1 MRREEGGDGIELG
14 LHRRGAGA
22 AGGNAAGDAGL
33 ERDLGVKIVFEDV
46 GIGLIGLERQLL
58 KDGVVRDAVR
68 HQLAGN
74 FVRAAEGDALFR
86 QIIGQ
91 IRGVDEALLGG
102 QQHVFGFSL
111 HGREH
116 RGHDLQAELR
126 RVDAVEHGLLILL
139 HVLVV
144 GEGQALE
151 RGEQG
156 DEIAMTTTLLD
167 ALGCSYD
174 VGQTVTLKVA
184 ANDYDPL
191 AGSGAVME
199 KAYTLCGVLPAYD
212 VYWNLN
218 GNLTVSGIVT
228 EPLALDGQKFQT
240 FYYLNAAAPVT
251 ASTDP
256 ALVANEYAYPQEDTV
271 SFSLRFLLVA
281 AILVSFFAVA
291 QYFLIVLHKRV
302 HTINTFL
309 TLGAKNRDLR
319 LMCLWEALFAGI
331 AAVAA
336 GFALGCG
343 AAAIGLGL
351 QKHLSFLVIPAASLA
366 PLAVLFLLSVLLGA
380 LLPAVLVRP
389 QTTKPKE
396 KPAKKFRLAQLPL
409 APQIGVGCAVLL
421 IAVSCLYVGWR
432 VMLPYDLDAP
442 YACMSIKMNGTSG
455 MPFSLKD
462 DLAALPG
469 VEEVSAAI
477 DLTDIYTVTSDKIQS
492 SQMLADI
499 WVKDNGDIP
508 SLIMQNA
515 SKGTLNTTVCALPD
529 DELRRIAADAGVSDE
544 EIETL
549 LAGDSVLTLWRD
561 CYYAPAADEYY
572 QGFQPD
578 GSTLVE
584 PVFAAGDKLSIQY
597 RRYTGQDEAGN
608 EVYRTYT
615 AQLPIA
621 GVVKSASNY
630 TLLTTDRLLFSGTIF
645 VSTALYH
652 KMFESAGSFFME
664 KEGYSSLNVK
674 LSADSNF
681 SLRRSISS
689 VATRRNGILRADNY
703 DLISQSYTE
712 GTQSAFLVG
721 ILAVFGVLLGC
732 ALLVVLNLSA
742 YEIQQQRLSLLL
754 TLGVSPKKLVL
765 SYAKLLLPVIVG
777 TTLLVNIVVYAAV
790 SRIVPIQSILDLIR
804 IHTSGRVFEFH
815 KPVGSQIMVSILLMV
830 FWLSAALLP
839 IFSFI
844 RKKASKGDIL

>member
-1 MRREEGGDGIELG
+1 MKIKESPSIILAFHGMLGRKKQTGLLLLLLTLVFSFLTAAVIYSVSSAQVLQDTRCELYGEWQYLRLSDTAADAAQAQNTLPASAQVSTVIQNGIVLGADDGV
-14 LHRRGAGA
+14 
-22 AGGNAAGDAGL
+22 AGGIGTADDTFAQLGRIVPISGD
-33 ERDLGVKIVFEDV
+33 FPT
-46 GIGLIGLERQLL
+46 Q
-58 KDGVVRDAVR
+58 
-68 HQLAGN
+68 
-74 FVRAAEGDALFR
+74 
-86 QIIGQ
+86 
-91 IRGVDEALLGG
+91 
-102 QQHVFGFSL
+102 S
-111 HGREH
+111 
-116 RGHDLQAELR
+116 
-126 RVDAVEHGLLILL
+126 
-139 HVLVV
+139 
-144 GEGQALE
+144 
-151 RGEQG
+151 

-218 GNLTVSGIVT
+218 GNLTVSSIVT

-271 SFSLRFLLVA
+271 SSSLRFLLVA

-319 LMCLWEALFAGI
+319 LMCLWEALFAGL

-343 AAAIGLGL
+343 AAAVGLGL
-351 QKHLSFLVIPAASLA
+351 QKHLSFLVVPAASLV

-389 QTTKPKE
+389 QITKPKE

-442 YACMSIKMNGTSG
+442 YACLSIKMNGTAG
-455 MPFSLKD
+455 MPFSLKE

-477 DLTDIYTVTSDKIQS
+477 DLTDTYTITSDRIQN

-499 WVKDNGDIP
+499 WVKDNGEIP
-508 SLIMQNA
+508 SYLMYNA

-561 CYYAPAADEYY
+561 CYYDPAADEYY

-597 RRYTGQDEAGN
+597 QRYTGQDEAGN
-608 EVYRTYT
+608 DVYRTYT

-621 GVVKSASNY
+621 GVVKSANNY
-630 TLLTTDRLLFSGTIF
+630 TLLTTDRLISSGTIF

-652 KMFESAGSFFME
+652 KMFESAGSYFME

-674 LSADSNF
+674 LSAGSNF

-689 VATRRNGILRADNY
+689 IATRRNGILRADNY

-742 YEIQQQRLSLLL
+742 YEVQQQRLSLLL

-790 SRIVPIQSILDLIR
+790 SCIVPIQSILDLIR
-804 IHTSGRVFEFH
+804 IHTNGRVYAFH

>member
-1 MRREEGGDGIELG
+1 MKIKESPSITLAFHGMLGRKKQTSLLLLLLTLVFSFLTAAVIYSVSSAQVLQDTRCELYGEWQYLRLSDTAADAAQVQGALPASAQVSTVIQNGIVLGADDGV
-14 LHRRGAGA
+14 
-22 AGGNAAGDAGL
+22 AGGIGTADDTFAQLGRIVPISGD
-33 ERDLGVKIVFEDV
+33 FPT
-46 GIGLIGLERQLL
+46 Q
-58 KDGVVRDAVR
+58 
-68 HQLAGN
+68 
-74 FVRAAEGDALFR
+74 
-86 QIIGQ
+86 
-91 IRGVDEALLGG
+91 
-102 QQHVFGFSL
+102 S
-111 HGREH
+111 
-116 RGHDLQAELR
+116 
-126 RVDAVEHGLLILL
+126 
-139 HVLVV
+139 
-144 GEGQALE
+144 
-151 RGEQG
+151 

-191 AGSGAVME
+191 AGSGAVIE

-271 SFSLRFLLVA
+271 SSSLRFLLVA
-281 AILVSFFAVA
+281 AIMVSFFAVA

-319 LMCLWEALFAGI
+319 LMCLWEALFAGL

-351 QKHLSFLVIPAASLA
+351 QKHLSFLVIPAASLV

-389 QTTKPKE
+389 HTAKPKE

-432 VMLPYDLDAP
+432 VMLPYNLDAP
-442 YACMSIKMNGTSG
+442 YACLSIKMNGTSG
-455 MPFSLKD
+455 MPFSLKE

-477 DLTDIYTVTSDKIQS
+477 DLTDTYTVTSDKIQS

-499 WVKDNGDIP
+499 WVKDNGKIP
-508 SLIMQNA
+508 GVLMHNA

-561 CYYAPAADEYY
+561 CYYDPAADEYY
-572 QGFQPD
+572 QGVQPD

-584 PVFAAGDKLSIQY
+584 PIFAAGDKLSIQHQ
-597 RRYTGQDEAGN
+597 RYTGQDEAGN
-608 EVYRTYT
+608 DVYRTYT

-621 GVVKSASNY
+621 GVVKSANNY
-630 TLLTTDRLLFSGTIF
+630 TLLTTDRLIFSGTIF

-652 KMFESAGSFFME
+652 KMFESAGSYHME

-674 LSADSNF
+674 LAADSNF

-689 VATRRNGILRADNY
+689 IATRRNGILSADNY

-754 TLGVSPKKLVL
+754 TMGVSPKKLVL
-765 SYAKLLLPVIVG
+765 SYAKLLLPVIFG

-790 SRIVPIQSILDLIR
+790 SCIVPIQSILDLIR
-804 IHTSGRVFEFH
+804 IHTNGRVYAFH

-844 RKKASKGDIL
+844 RKKASKGDIV

>member
-1 MRREEGGDGIELG
+1 MKIKESPSIILAFHGMLGRKKQTSLLLLLLTLVFSFLTAAVIYSVSSAQVLQDTRCELYGKWQYLRLSDTTADAAQAQNTLPASAQVSTVIQNGIVLGADDGV
-14 LHRRGAGA
+14 
-22 AGGNAAGDAGL
+22 AGGIGTVDDTFAQLGRIVPISGD
-33 ERDLGVKIVFEDV
+33 FPT
-46 GIGLIGLERQLL
+46 QP
-58 KDGVVRDAVR
+58 
-68 HQLAGN
+68 
-74 FVRAAEGDALFR
+74 
-86 QIIGQ
+86 
-91 IRGVDEALLGG
+91 
-102 QQHVFGFSL
+102 
-111 HGREH
+111 
-116 RGHDLQAELR
+116 
-126 RVDAVEHGLLILL
+126 
-139 HVLVV
+139 
-144 GEGQALE
+144 
-151 RGEQG
+151 

-218 GNLTVSGIVT
+218 GSLTVSGIVA
-228 EPLALDGQKFQT
+228 EPLAIDGQKFQT

-256 ALVANEYAYPQEDTV
+256 ALVANEYAYPQEDAV
-271 SFSLRFLLVA
+271 SSSLRFLLVA
-281 AILVSFFAVA
+281 AIMVSFFAVA

-319 LMCLWEALFAGI
+319 LMCLWEALFAGL

-389 QTTKPKE
+389 QTAKPKE

-442 YACMSIKMNGTSG
+442 YACLSIKMNGTSG
-455 MPFSLKD
+455 MPFSLKE

-477 DLTDIYTVTSDKIQS
+477 DLTDTYTVTSDKIRS

-515 SKGTLNTTVCALPD
+515 SKGTLNTTVCALPE
-529 DELRRIAADAGVSDE
+529 DELRRIAVDAGVSDE

-549 LAGDSVLTLWRD
+549 LAGDSVLTLWGD
-561 CYYAPAADEYY
+561 CYYDPAADEYY

-584 PVFAAGDKLSIQY
+584 PVFAAGDKLSIQHQ
-597 RRYTGQDEAGN
+597 RYTGQDEAGN
-608 EVYRTYT
+608 DVYRTYT

-621 GVVKSASNY
+621 GVVKSANNY
-630 TLLTTDRLLFSGTIF
+630 TLLTTDRLIVSGTFF

-652 KMFESAGSFFME
+652 KMFESAGSYHME

-689 VATRRNGILRADNY
+689 IATRRNGILSADNY

>member
-1 MRREEGGDGIELG
+1 MKVKENPSLILAFHGMLG
-14 LHRRGAGA
+14 R
-22 AGGNAAGDAGL
+22 
-33 ERDLGVKIVFEDV
+33 KK
-46 GIGLIGLERQLL
+46 QT
-58 KDGVVRDAVR
+58 
-68 HQLAGN
+68 
-74 FVRAAEGDALFR
+74 
-86 QIIGQ
+86 
-91 IRGVDEALLGG
+91 
-102 QQHVFGFSL
+102 SL
-111 HGREH
+111 
-116 RGHDLQAELR
+116 
-126 RVDAVEHGLLILL
+126 LLILL
-139 HVLVV
+139 TMVFSFLTAATIYS
-144 GEGQALE
+144 GSSAQALQDTRCE
-151 RGEQG
+151 LYGEWQYLKLSDTDTDAAQVRENLPASAKASTAIQDG
-156 DEIAMTTTLLD
+156 IVLGADNGLAGGIGTVDSAFAQLGRIVPISGNFPAQPDEIAMTTTLLD

-271 SFSLRFLLVA
+271 SSSLRFLLVA
-281 AILVSFFAVA
+281 AIMVSFFAVA

-319 LMCLWEALFAGI
+319 LMCLWEALFAGL

-389 QTTKPKE
+389 QTAKPKE

-442 YACMSIKMNGTSG
+442 YACLSIKMNGRTSG
-455 MPFSLKD
+455 MPFSLKG

-477 DLTDIYTVTSDKIQS
+477 DLTDTYTVTSDKIQS

-499 WVKDNGDIP
+499 WVKDNGNIP
-508 SLIMQNA
+508 SVLMHNA

-549 LAGDSVLTLWRD
+549 LAGDSVLPRWRD
-561 CYYAPAADEYY
+561 CYYDPAADEYY

-584 PVFAAGDKLSIQY
+584 PVFAAGDKLSIQHQ
-597 RRYTGQDEAGN
+597 RYTGQDEAGN
-608 EVYRTYT
+608 DVYRTYT

-630 TLLTTDRLLFSGTIF
+630 TLLTTDRLIFSGTIF

-652 KMFESAGSFFME
+652 KMFESAGSYHME

-674 LSADSNF
+674 LAADNNF
-681 SLRRSISS
+681 SLRRSIASI
-689 VATRRNGILRADNY
+689 ATRRNGILSADNY
-703 DLISQSYTE
+703 DLLSQSYTE

-721 ILAVFGVLLGC
+721 ILAVLGVLLGC

-742 YEIQQQRLSLLL
+742 YEVQQQRLSLLL
-754 TLGVSPKKLVL
+754 TLGVSPKKLVC
-765 SYAKLLLPVIVG
+765 SYAKRVIPVIVG
-777 TTLLVNIVVYAAV
+777 TTLIVNILVSVAV
-790 SRIVPIQSILDLIR
+790 SHIVPIQSILDLIR
-804 IHTSGRVFEFH
+804 IHTDGRVFEFH
-815 KPVGSQIMVSILLMV
+815 RPVGSQILVSILLMG
-830 FWLSAALLP
+830 FWLGAALLP
-839 IFSFI
+839 VFSFI

>member
-1 MRREEGGDGIELG
+1 MKIKESPSIILAFHGMLGRKKQTSLLLLLLTLVFSFLTAAVIYSVSSAQVLQDTRCELYGEWQYLCLSDTAADAAQAKNALPASAQVSTVTQNGIVLGADDGV
-14 LHRRGAGA
+14 
-22 AGGNAAGDAGL
+22 AGGIGTVDDTFAQ
-33 ERDLGVKIVFEDV
+33 LGRIVP
-46 GIGLIGLERQLL
+46 IS
-58 KDGVVRDAVR
+58 
-68 HQLAGN
+68 GN
-74 FVRAAEGDALFR
+74 FPT
-86 QIIGQ
+86 QP
-91 IRGVDEALLGG
+91 
-102 QQHVFGFSL
+102 
-111 HGREH
+111 
-116 RGHDLQAELR
+116 
-126 RVDAVEHGLLILL
+126 
-139 HVLVV
+139 
-144 GEGQALE
+144 
-151 RGEQG
+151 

-218 GNLTVSGIVT
+218 GNLTVSGIVA

-240 FYYLNAAAPVT
+240 FYYLNTAASVT

-271 SFSLRFLLVA
+271 SSSLRFLLVA

-309 TLGAKNRDLR
+309 TLGAKNRDLQ
-319 LMCLWEALFAGI
+319 LMCLWEALFAGL

-343 AAAIGLGL
+343 AAAVGLGL
-351 QKHLSFLVIPAASLA
+351 QKHLSFLMIPAASLV

-389 QTTKPKE
+389 QTAKIKE
-396 KPAKKFRLAQLPL
+396 TPAKKFRLAQLPL

-442 YACMSIKMNGTSG
+442 YACLSIKMNGTSG
-455 MPFSLKD
+455 MPFSLKE

-477 DLTDIYTVTSDKIQS
+477 DLTDTYTVTSDKIRS

-515 SKGTLNTTVCALPD
+515 SKGTLNTMVCALPD

-584 PVFAAGDKLSIQY
+584 PVFAAGDKLSLQY

-630 TLLTTDRLLFSGTIF
+630 TLLTTDRTIFSGTIF

-652 KMFESAGSFFME
+652 KMFESAGSYHME

-689 VATRRNGILRADNY
+689 IATRRNGILSADNY

>member
-1 MRREEGGDGIELG
+1 MKIKESPSIILAFHGMLGRKKQTSLLLLLLTLVFSFLTAAVIYSVSSAQVLQDTRCELYGAWQYLRLSDTAADAAQAQNALPASAQVSTVIQNGIVLG
-14 LHRRGAGA
+14 ADDSV
-22 AGGNAAGDAGL
+22 AGGIGTADDTFAQLGRIVPISGD
-33 ERDLGVKIVFEDV
+33 FPT
-46 GIGLIGLERQLL
+46 Q
-58 KDGVVRDAVR
+58 
-68 HQLAGN
+68 
-74 FVRAAEGDALFR
+74 
-86 QIIGQ
+86 
-91 IRGVDEALLGG
+91 
-102 QQHVFGFSL
+102 S
-111 HGREH
+111 
-116 RGHDLQAELR
+116 
-126 RVDAVEHGLLILL
+126 
-139 HVLVV
+139 
-144 GEGQALE
+144 
-151 RGEQG
+151 

-218 GNLTVSGIVT
+218 GNLTVSGIVA

-240 FYYLNAAAPVT
+240 FYYLNTTAPVT

-271 SFSLRFLLVA
+271 SSSLRFLLVA

-331 AAVAA
+331 AAVAT

-389 QTTKPKE
+389 QTAKPKE

-442 YACMSIKMNGTSG
+442 YACLSIKMNGTSG
-455 MPFSLKD
+455 MPFSLKE

-477 DLTDIYTVTSDKIQS
+477 DLTDTYTVTSDKIQS

-499 WVKDNGDIP
+499 WVKDNGEIP

-515 SKGTLNTTVCALPD
+515 SKGTLNTFVCALPD
-529 DELRRIAADAGVSDE
+529 DELRCIAADAGVSDE

-561 CYYAPAADEYY
+561 CYYDPAADEYY

-578 GSTLVE
+578 GSTPVE
-584 PVFAAGDKLSIQY
+584 PVFSAGDKLSLQY

-630 TLLTTDRLLFSGTIF
+630 TLLTTDRIIFSGTIF

-652 KMFESAGSFFME
+652 KMFESAGSYFME

-674 LSADSNF
+674 LSAGSNF

-689 VATRRNGILRADNY
+689 IATRRNGILSADNY

>member
-1 MRREEGGDGIELG
+1 MKVKENPSLILAFHGMLGRKKQTSLLLTLLTMVFSFLTAATIYSNSSAQALQDTRCELYGEWQYLRLSDTDTDAAQVRENLPASAKASTTIQNGIVLGADDGV
-14 LHRRGAGA
+14 
-22 AGGNAAGDAGL
+22 AGGIGTVDDTFAQLGRIVPISGD
-33 ERDLGVKIVFEDV
+33 FPT
-46 GIGLIGLERQLL
+46 QP
-58 KDGVVRDAVR
+58 
-68 HQLAGN
+68 
-74 FVRAAEGDALFR
+74 
-86 QIIGQ
+86 
-91 IRGVDEALLGG
+91 
-102 QQHVFGFSL
+102 
-111 HGREH
+111 
-116 RGHDLQAELR
+116 
-126 RVDAVEHGLLILL
+126 
-139 HVLVV
+139 
-144 GEGQALE
+144 
-151 RGEQG
+151 

-218 GNLTVSGIVT
+218 GNLTVSSIVT

-271 SFSLRFLLVA
+271 SSSLRFLLVA

-319 LMCLWEALFAGI
+319 LMCLWEALFAGL

-343 AAAIGLGL
+343 AAAVGLGL
-351 QKHLSFLVIPAASLA
+351 QKHLSFLVVPAASLV

-389 QTTKPKE
+389 QITKPKE
-396 KPAKKFRLAQLPL
+396 KPAKKFHLAQLPL

-432 VMLPYDLDAP
+432 VMLPYNLDAP
-442 YACMSIKMNGTSG
+442 YACLSIKMNGTSG
-455 MPFSLKD
+455 MPFSLKE

-477 DLTDIYTVTSDKIQS
+477 DLTDTYTVTSDKIQS

-499 WVKDNGDIP
+499 WVKDNGKIP
-508 SLIMQNA
+508 GVLMHNA

-561 CYYAPAADEYY
+561 CYYDPAADEYY
-572 QGFQPD
+572 QGVQPD

-584 PVFAAGDKLSIQY
+584 PVFAAGDKLSIQHQC
-597 RRYTGQDEAGN
+597 YTGQDEAGN
-608 EVYRTYT
+608 DVYRTYT

-630 TLLTTDRLLFSGTIF
+630 TLLTTDRLIFSGTIF

-652 KMFESAGSFFME
+652 KMFESAGSYHME

-674 LSADSNF
+674 LAADNNF
-681 SLRRSISS
+681 SLRRSIASI
-689 VATRRNGILRADNY
+689 ATRRNGILSADNY

-742 YEIQQQRLSLLL
+742 YEVQQQRLSLLL

-790 SRIVPIQSILDLIR
+790 SRIVPLQSILDLIR

-815 KPVGSQIMVSILLMV
+815 KPVGSQILVSVLLMV

>member
-1 MRREEGGDGIELG
+1 MKIKESPSIILAFHGMLGRKKQTSLLLLLLTLVFSFLTAAVIYSVSSAQVLQDTRCELYGEWQYLRLSDTAADAAQVQGALPASAQVSTVIQNGIVLGADDGV
-14 LHRRGAGA
+14 
-22 AGGNAAGDAGL
+22 AGGIGTVDDTFAQLGRIVPISGD
-33 ERDLGVKIVFEDV
+33 FPT
-46 GIGLIGLERQLL
+46 QP
-58 KDGVVRDAVR
+58 
-68 HQLAGN
+68 
-74 FVRAAEGDALFR
+74 
-86 QIIGQ
+86 
-91 IRGVDEALLGG
+91 
-102 QQHVFGFSL
+102 
-111 HGREH
+111 
-116 RGHDLQAELR
+116 
-126 RVDAVEHGLLILL
+126 
-139 HVLVV
+139 
-144 GEGQALE
+144 
-151 RGEQG
+151 

-174 VGQTVTLKVA
+174 VGQTV
-184 ANDYDPL
+184 
-191 AGSGAVME
+191 
-199 KAYTLCGVLPAYD
+199 TLCGVLPAYD

-240 FYYLNAAAPVT
+240 FYYLNATAPVT

-271 SFSLRFLLVA
+271 SSSLRFLLVA

-319 LMCLWEALFAGI
+319 LMCLWEALFAGL

-336 GFALGCG
+336 GSALGCG
-343 AAAIGLGL
+343 AAAVGLGL
-351 QKHLSFLVIPAASLA
+351 QKHLSFLVIPAASLV

-389 QTTKPKE
+389 QTAKPKE

-442 YACMSIKMNGTSG
+442 YACRSIKMNGRTSG
-455 MPFSLKD
+455 MPFSLKG

-477 DLTDIYTVTSDKIQS
+477 DLTDTYTITSDKIQS

-508 SLIMQNA
+508 SVLMHNA

-549 LAGDSVLTLWRD
+549 LAGDSVLPLWRD
-561 CYYAPAADEYY
+561 CYYDPAADEYY

-584 PVFAAGDKLSIQY
+584 PVFAAGDKLSIQHQ
-597 RRYTGQDEAGN
+597 RYTGQDEAGN
-608 EVYRTYT
+608 DVYRTYT

-621 GVVKSASNY
+621 GVVKSANNY
-630 TLLTTDRLLFSGTIF
+630 TLLTTDRLIFSGTIF

-652 KMFESAGSFFME
+652 KMFESAGSYHME

-689 VATRRNGILRADNY
+689 IATRRNGILSADNY

-742 YEIQQQRLSLLL
+742 YEVQQQRLSLLL

-815 KPVGSQIMVSILLMV
+815 KPVGSQILVSILLMV

>member
-1 MRREEGGDGIELG
+1 MKIKESPSIILAFHGMLGRKKQTSLLLLLLTLVFSFLTAAVIYSVSSAQVLQDTRCELYGEWQYLRLSDTAADAAQVQGALPASAQVSTVIQNGIVLGADDGV
-14 LHRRGAGA
+14 
-22 AGGNAAGDAGL
+22 AGGIGTADDTFAQLGRIVPISGD
-33 ERDLGVKIVFEDV
+33 FPT
-46 GIGLIGLERQLL
+46 Q
-58 KDGVVRDAVR
+58 
-68 HQLAGN
+68 
-74 FVRAAEGDALFR
+74 
-86 QIIGQ
+86 
-91 IRGVDEALLGG
+91 
-102 QQHVFGFSL
+102 S
-111 HGREH
+111 
-116 RGHDLQAELR
+116 
-126 RVDAVEHGLLILL
+126 
-139 HVLVV
+139 
-144 GEGQALE
+144 
-151 RGEQG
+151 

-218 GNLTVSGIVT
+218 GNLTVSSIVT

-271 SFSLRFLLVA
+271 SSSLRFLLVA

-319 LMCLWEALFAGI
+319 LMCLWEALFAGL

-343 AAAIGLGL
+343 AAAVGLGL
-351 QKHLSFLVIPAASLA
+351 QKHLSFLVVPAASLV

-389 QTTKPKE
+389 QITKPKE
-396 KPAKKFRLAQLPL
+396 KPAKKFHLAQLPL

-432 VMLPYDLDAP
+432 VMLPYNLDAP
-442 YACMSIKMNGTSG
+442 YACLSIKMNGTSG
-455 MPFSLKD
+455 MPFSLKE

-508 SLIMQNA
+508 SLIMHNA

-561 CYYAPAADEYY
+561 CYYDPAADEYY

-584 PVFAAGDKLSIQY
+584 PVFAAGDKLSLQY

-621 GVVKSASNY
+621 GVVKSANNY
-630 TLLTTDRLLFSGTIF
+630 TLLTTDRILFSGTIF

-652 KMFESAGSFFME
+652 KMFESAGSYHME

-689 VATRRNGILRADNY
+689 IATRRNGILRADNY

-742 YEIQQQRLSLLL
+742 YEIQQQRLLLLL

-815 KPVGSQIMVSILLMV
+815 KPVGSQILVSILLMV

>member
-1 MRREEGGDGIELG
+1 MKIKESPSIILAFHGMLGRKKQTSLLLLLLTLVFSFLTAAVIYSVSSAQVLQDTRCELYGAWQYLRLSDTAADAAQAKNTLPASAQVSTVSQNGIVLGADDGV
-14 LHRRGAGA
+14 
-22 AGGNAAGDAGL
+22 AGGIGTADDTFAQLGRIVPISGD
-33 ERDLGVKIVFEDV
+33 FPT
-46 GIGLIGLERQLL
+46 QP
-58 KDGVVRDAVR
+58 
-68 HQLAGN
+68 
-74 FVRAAEGDALFR
+74 
-86 QIIGQ
+86 
-91 IRGVDEALLGG
+91 
-102 QQHVFGFSL
+102 
-111 HGREH
+111 
-116 RGHDLQAELR
+116 
-126 RVDAVEHGLLILL
+126 
-139 HVLVV
+139 
-144 GEGQALE
+144 
-151 RGEQG
+151 

-191 AGSGAVME
+191 AGSGTVME

-228 EPLALDGQKFQT
+228 EQLALDGQKFQT

-271 SFSLRFLLVA
+271 SSSLRFLLVA

-309 TLGAKNRDLR
+309 TLGAKKRDLR
-319 LMCLWEALFAGI
+319 LMCLWEALFAGL

-343 AAAIGLGL
+343 AAAVGLGL

-389 QTTKPKE
+389 QTAKPKE
-396 KPAKKFRLAQLPL
+396 KPAKKFHLAQLPL
-409 APQIGVGCAVLL
+409 APQVGVGCAVLL

-442 YACMSIKMNGTSG
+442 YACLSIKMNGTSG

-469 VEEVSAAI
+469 VEDVSAAI
-477 DLTDIYTVTSDKIQS
+477 NLTDTYSITSDKIRS
-492 SQMLADI
+492 SQMLSEI
-499 WVKDNGDIP
+499 RVKDNGFYTAVPI
-508 SLIMQNA
+508 LMQNA
-515 SKGTLNTTVCALPD
+515 SNGTLNTIVYALPD
-529 DELRRIAADAGVSDE
+529 DELEHIAEDAGVPENSMDA
-544 EIETL
+544 L
-549 LAGDSVLTLWRD
+549 LSGDSVLIRWGD
-561 CYYAPAADEYY
+561 CYYDPAADEYY

-578 GSTLVE
+578 GSTLAE
-584 PVFAAGDKLSIQY
+584 PVFSAGDKLSIQY
-597 RRYTGQDEAGN
+597 QRYTGQDEAGN
-608 EVYRTYT
+608 DVYQTY
-615 AQLPIA
+615 AAELPIA
-621 GVVKSASNY
+621 GIVKSTADY
-630 TLLTTDRLLFSGTIF
+630 TLLTTDRIFYNGMVF

-652 KMFESAGSFFME
+652 KMFEGAGSYHME

-674 LSADSNF
+674 LAAGNNF
-681 SLRRSISS
+681 SLRRSIASI
-689 VATRRNGILRADNY
+689 ATRRNGILSADNY
-703 DLISQSYTE
+703 DLLSQSYTE

-721 ILAVFGVLLGC
+721 ILAVLGVLLGC

-742 YEIQQQRLSLLL
+742 YEVQQQRLSLLL
-754 TLGVSPKKLVL
+754 TLGVSPKKLVC
-765 SYAKLLLPVIVG
+765 SYAKRVIPVIVG
-777 TTLLVNIVVYAAV
+777 TTLIVNILVSVAV
-790 SRIVPIQSILDLIR
+790 SHIVPIQSILDLIR
-804 IHTSGRVFEFH
+804 IHTDGRVFEFH
-815 KPVGSQIMVSILLMV
+815 RPVGSQILVSILLMG
-830 FWLSAALLP
+830 FWLGAALLP
-839 IFSFI
+839 VFSFI

>member
-1 MRREEGGDGIELG
+1 MKIKESPSIILAFHGMLGRKKQTGLLLLLLTLVFSFLTAAVIYSVSSAQVLQDTRCELYGEWQYLRLSDTAADAAQAQNTLPASAQVSTVIQDGIVLG
-14 LHRRGAGA
+14 ADDGV
-22 AGGNAAGDAGL
+22 AGGIGTVDDTFAQLGRIVPISGD
-33 ERDLGVKIVFEDV
+33 FPT
-46 GIGLIGLERQLL
+46 Q
-58 KDGVVRDAVR
+58 
-68 HQLAGN
+68 
-74 FVRAAEGDALFR
+74 
-86 QIIGQ
+86 
-91 IRGVDEALLGG
+91 
-102 QQHVFGFSL
+102 S
-111 HGREH
+111 
-116 RGHDLQAELR
+116 
-126 RVDAVEHGLLILL
+126 
-139 HVLVV
+139 
-144 GEGQALE
+144 
-151 RGEQG
+151 

-191 AGSGAVME
+191 AGSGTVME

-218 GNLTVSGIVT
+218 GNLTVSGIVA
-228 EPLALDGQKFQT
+228 EPLAIDGQKFQT

-271 SFSLRFLLVA
+271 SSSLTFLLMI

-291 QYFLIVLHKRV
+291 QYFVIVLHKRV
-302 HTINTFL
+302 QTLHTFQI
-309 TLGAKNRDLR
+309 LGARKQDLHR
-319 LMCLWEALFAGI
+319 MCLWEALFAGL
-331 AAVAA
+331 AAVFL

-351 QKHLSFLVIPAASLA
+351 QKQLSFFAVPFASLIL
-366 PLAVLFLLSVLLGA
+366 LAVLFLIAVLLGA
-380 LLPAVLVRP
+380 FLPAVLTRP
-389 QTTKPKE
+389 KAAQKKE
-396 KPAKKFRLAQLPL
+396 SKAKKFRLAQLPL
-409 APQIGVGCAVLL
+409 APQVGVGCAVLL

-432 VMLPYDLDAP
+432 VMLPYNLDAP
-442 YACMSIKMNGTSG
+442 YACLSIKMNGRTSG
-455 MPFSLKD
+455 MPFSLKG

-477 DLTDIYTVTSDKIQS
+477 DLTDTYTVTSDKIQS

-499 WVKDNGDIP
+499 WVKDNGQIP
-508 SLIMQNA
+508 SVLMHNA

-549 LAGDSVLTLWRD
+549 LAGDSVLPLWRD
-561 CYYAPAADEYY
+561 CYYDPAADKYY
-572 QGFQPD
+572 QGIQPD

-584 PVFAAGDKLSIQY
+584 PVFAAGDKLSIQHQ
-597 RRYTGQDEAGN
+597 RYTGQDEAGN
-608 EVYRTYT
+608 DVYRTYT

-621 GVVKSASNY
+621 GVVKSANNY
-630 TLLTTDRLLFSGTIF
+630 TLLTTDRLIFSGTIF

-652 KMFESAGSFFME
+652 KMFESAGSYHME

-689 VATRRNGILRADNY
+689 IATRRNGILSADNY

-742 YEIQQQRLSLLL
+742 YEVQQQRLSLLL

-815 KPVGSQIMVSILLMV
+815 KPVGSQILVSILLMV

>member
-1 MRREEGGDGIELG
+1 MKIKESPSIILAFHGMLGRKKQTGLLLLLLTLVFSFLTAAVIYSVSSAQVLQDTRCELYGEWQYLRLSDTAADAAQVQGALPASAQVSTVIQNGIVLGADDGV
-14 LHRRGAGA
+14 
-22 AGGNAAGDAGL
+22 AGGIGTADDTFAQLGRIVPISGD
-33 ERDLGVKIVFEDV
+33 FPM
-46 GIGLIGLERQLL
+46 Q
-58 KDGVVRDAVR
+58 
-68 HQLAGN
+68 
-74 FVRAAEGDALFR
+74 
-86 QIIGQ
+86 
-91 IRGVDEALLGG
+91 
-102 QQHVFGFSL
+102 S
-111 HGREH
+111 
-116 RGHDLQAELR
+116 
-126 RVDAVEHGLLILL
+126 
-139 HVLVV
+139 
-144 GEGQALE
+144 
-151 RGEQG
+151 

-191 AGSGAVME
+191 AGSGTVME

-218 GNLTVSGIVT
+218 GNLTVSGIVA
-228 EPLALDGQKFQT
+228 EPLAIDGQKFQT
-240 FYYLNAAAPVT
+240 FYYQTFYYLNATAPVT

-271 SFSLRFLLVA
+271 SSSLRFLLAA

-319 LMCLWEALFAGI
+319 LMCLWEALFAGL

-343 AAAIGLGL
+343 AAAVGLGL
-351 QKHLSFLVIPAASLA
+351 QKHLSFFAVPAASLV
-366 PLAVLFLLSVLLGA
+366 PLVVLFLLSVLLGA

-389 QTTKPKE
+389 QTAKPKE
-396 KPAKKFRLAQLPL
+396 KPAKKFHLAQLPL

-442 YACMSIKMNGTSG
+442 YACLSIKMNGTSG
-455 MPFSLKD
+455 MPFSLKE

-477 DLTDIYTVTSDKIQS
+477 DLTDTYTVTSDKIQS

-499 WVKDNGDIP
+499 WVKDNGNIP
-508 SLIMQNA
+508 GVLMHNA

-549 LAGDSVLTLWRD
+549 LAGDSVLPLWRD
-561 CYYAPAADEYY
+561 CYYDPAADEYY

-584 PVFAAGDKLSIQY
+584 PVFAAGDKLSIQHQ
-597 RRYTGQDEAGN
+597 RYTGQDEAGN
-608 EVYRTYT
+608 DVYRTYT

-621 GVVKSASNY
+621 GVVKSANNY
-630 TLLTTDRLLFSGTIF
+630 TLLTTDRLIFSGTIF

-652 KMFESAGSFFME
+652 KMFESAGSYHME

-674 LSADSNF
+674 LAADNNF
-681 SLRRSISS
+681 SLRRSIASI
-689 VATRRNGILRADNY
+689 ATRRNGILSADNY

-742 YEIQQQRLSLLL
+742 YEVQQQRLSLLL

-765 SYAKLLLPVIVG
+765 SYAKLLLPVIFG

-790 SRIVPIQSILDLIR
+790 LRIVPIQSILDLIR

>member
-1 MRREEGGDGIELG
+1 MKVKENPSLILAFHGMLGRKKQTSLLLTLLTMVFSFLTAATIYSNSSAQALQDTRCELYGEWQYLRLSDTDTDAAQVRENLPASAKASTTIQNGIVLGADDGV
-14 LHRRGAGA
+14 
-22 AGGNAAGDAGL
+22 AGGIGTVDDTFAQLGRIVPISGD
-33 ERDLGVKIVFEDV
+33 FPT
-46 GIGLIGLERQLL
+46 QP
-58 KDGVVRDAVR
+58 
-68 HQLAGN
+68 
-74 FVRAAEGDALFR
+74 
-86 QIIGQ
+86 
-91 IRGVDEALLGG
+91 
-102 QQHVFGFSL
+102 
-111 HGREH
+111 
-116 RGHDLQAELR
+116 
-126 RVDAVEHGLLILL
+126 
-139 HVLVV
+139 
-144 GEGQALE
+144 
-151 RGEQG
+151 

-199 KAYTLCGVLPAYD
+199 KSFTLCGVLPAYD

-218 GNLTVSGIVT
+218 GNLTVSSIVT

-271 SFSLRFLLVA
+271 SSSLRFLLVA
-281 AILVSFFAVA
+281 AILVSFFAVT

-343 AAAIGLGL
+343 AAAVGLGL
-351 QKHLSFLVIPAASLA
+351 QKHLSFLMIPAASLVS
-366 PLAVLFLLSVLLGA
+366 LAVLFLLSVLLGA

-389 QTTKPKE
+389 QTAKPKE

-442 YACMSIKMNGTSG
+442 YACLSIKMNGTSG
-455 MPFSLKD
+455 MPFSLKE

-477 DLTDIYTVTSDKIQS
+477 DLTDTYTVTSDKIQS

-499 WVKDNGDIP
+499 WVKDNGNIP
-508 SLIMQNA
+508 GVLMHNA

-561 CYYAPAADEYY
+561 CYYDPAADEYY
-572 QGFQPD
+572 QGVQPD

-584 PVFAAGDKLSIQY
+584 PVFAAGDKLSIQHQC
-597 RRYTGQDEAGN
+597 YTGQDEAGN
-608 EVYRTYT
+608 DVYRTYT

-621 GVVKSASNY
+621 GVVKSARNY
-630 TLLTTDRLLFSGTIF
+630 TLLTTDRLIFSGTIF

-652 KMFESAGSFFME
+652 KMFESAGSYHME

-689 VATRRNGILRADNY
+689 IATRRNGILSADNY

-765 SYAKLLLPVIVG
+765 SYAKLLLPVIFG

-815 KPVGSQIMVSILLMV
+815 KPVGSQILVSILLMV

>member
-1 MRREEGGDGIELG
+1 MKIKESPSIILAFHGMLGRKKQTSLLLLLLTLVFSFLTAAVIYSVSSAQVLQDTRCELYGAWQYLRLSDTAADAAQAQNTLPASAQVSTVIQNGIVLGADDGV
-14 LHRRGAGA
+14 
-22 AGGNAAGDAGL
+22 AGGIGTADDTFAQLGRIVPISGD
-33 ERDLGVKIVFEDV
+33 FPT
-46 GIGLIGLERQLL
+46 QP
-58 KDGVVRDAVR
+58 
-68 HQLAGN
+68 
-74 FVRAAEGDALFR
+74 
-86 QIIGQ
+86 
-91 IRGVDEALLGG
+91 
-102 QQHVFGFSL
+102 
-111 HGREH
+111 
-116 RGHDLQAELR
+116 
-126 RVDAVEHGLLILL
+126 
-139 HVLVV
+139 
-144 GEGQALE
+144 
-151 RGEQG
+151 

-191 AGSGAVME
+191 AGSGTVVE

-240 FYYLNAAAPVT
+240 FYYLNATAPVT

-271 SFSLRFLLVA
+271 SSSLRFLLVA

-319 LMCLWEALFAGI
+319 LMCLWEALFAGL

-343 AAAIGLGL
+343 AAAVGLGL

-389 QTTKPKE
+389 QTARPKE
-396 KPAKKFRLAQLPL
+396 NPAKKFRLAQLPL

-442 YACMSIKMNGTSG
+442 YACLSIKMNGTSG
-455 MPFSLKD
+455 MPFSLKE

-477 DLTDIYTVTSDKIQS
+477 DLTDTYTVTSDKIQS

-499 WVKDNGDIP
+499 WVKNNGDIS
-508 SLIMQNA
+508 SLLMHNA
-515 SKGTLNTTVCALPD
+515 SKGTLNTFVCALPD

-561 CYYAPAADEYY
+561 CYYDPAADEYY

-584 PVFAAGDKLSIQY
+584 PVFAAGDKLSLQY

-608 EVYRTYT
+608 DVYRTYT

-621 GVVKSASNY
+621 GVVKSARNY
-630 TLLTTDRLLFSGTIF
+630 TLLTTDRTIFSGTIF

-652 KMFESAGSFFME
+652 KMFESAGSYFME

-689 VATRRNGILRADNY
+689 IATRRNGILRADNY
-703 DLISQSYTE
+703 DLLSQSYTE

-742 YEIQQQRLSLLL
+742 YEVQQQRLSLLL

>member
-1 MRREEGGDGIELG
+1 MKIKESPSIILAFHGMLGRKKQTSLLLLLLTLVFSFLTAATIYSNSSAQALQDTRCELYGEWQYLRLSDTDTDAAQVRENLPASAKASTTIQNGIVLGADDGV
-14 LHRRGAGA
+14 
-22 AGGNAAGDAGL
+22 AGGIGTVDDTFAQLGRIVPISGD
-33 ERDLGVKIVFEDV
+33 FPT
-46 GIGLIGLERQLL
+46 QP
-58 KDGVVRDAVR
+58 
-68 HQLAGN
+68 
-74 FVRAAEGDALFR
+74 
-86 QIIGQ
+86 
-91 IRGVDEALLGG
+91 
-102 QQHVFGFSL
+102 
-111 HGREH
+111 
-116 RGHDLQAELR
+116 
-126 RVDAVEHGLLILL
+126 
-139 HVLVV
+139 
-144 GEGQALE
+144 
-151 RGEQG
+151 

-191 AGSGAVME
+191 AGSGAVIE

-218 GNLTVSGIVT
+218 GNLTVSGIVA
-228 EPLALDGQKFQT
+228 EPLAIDGQKFQT

-271 SFSLRFLLVA
+271 SSSLRFLLAA

-319 LMCLWEALFAGI
+319 LMCLWEALFAGL

-343 AAAIGLGL
+343 AAAVGLGL
-351 QKHLSFLVIPAASLA
+351 QKHLSFLVVPAASLA

-380 LLPAVLVRP
+380 LLPAVLIRP
-389 QTTKPKE
+389 QTAKPKE

-442 YACMSIKMNGTSG
+442 YACLSIKMNGTSG

-477 DLTDIYTVTSDKIQS
+477 DLTDTYTVTSDKIRS

-499 WVKDNGDIP
+499 WVKDNGNIP
-508 SLIMQNA
+508 SFLMHNA

-621 GVVKSASNY
+621 GVVKSARNY
-630 TLLTTDRLLFSGTIF
+630 TLLTTDRILYNGTVF

-652 KMFESAGSFFME
+652 KMFEGAGSYHME

-674 LSADSNF
+674 LAADNNF
-681 SLRRSISS
+681 SLRRSIASI
-689 VATRRNGILRADNY
+689 ATRRNGILSADNY

-742 YEIQQQRLSLLL
+742 YEVQQQRLSLLL

>member
-1 MRREEGGDGIELG
+1 MKIKESPSIILAFHGMLGRKKQTSLLLLLLTLVFSFLTAAVIYSVSSAQVLQDTRCELYGKWQYLRLSDTAADAAQAQNTLPASAQVSTVIQNGIVLGADDGV
-14 LHRRGAGA
+14 
-22 AGGNAAGDAGL
+22 AGGIGTVDDTFAQ
-33 ERDLGVKIVFEDV
+33 LGRIVP
-46 GIGLIGLERQLL
+46 IS
-58 KDGVVRDAVR
+58 
-68 HQLAGN
+68 GN
-74 FVRAAEGDALFR
+74 FPM
-86 QIIGQ
+86 QP
-91 IRGVDEALLGG
+91 
-102 QQHVFGFSL
+102 
-111 HGREH
+111 
-116 RGHDLQAELR
+116 
-126 RVDAVEHGLLILL
+126 
-139 HVLVV
+139 
-144 GEGQALE
+144 
-151 RGEQG
+151 

-191 AGSGAVME
+191 TGSGAVME

-218 GNLTVSGIVT
+218 GNLTVSGIVA
-228 EPLALDGQKFQT
+228 EPLAIDGQKFQT

-271 SFSLRFLLVA
+271 SSSLHFLLVA

-319 LMCLWEALFAGI
+319 LMCLWEALFAGL

-351 QKHLSFLVIPAASLA
+351 QKHLLFFAVPAASLV

-389 QTTKPKE
+389 QTAKPKE

-442 YACMSIKMNGTSG
+442 YACLSIKMNGTSG
-455 MPFSLKD
+455 MPFSLKE

-477 DLTDIYTVTSDKIQS
+477 DLTDTYTVTSDKIQS

-549 LAGDSVLTLWRD
+549 LSGDSVLTLWRD
-561 CYYAPAADEYY
+561 CYYDPAADEDY

-578 GSTLVE
+578 GSTWVE

-630 TLLTTDRLLFSGTIF
+630 TLLTTDRIIFSGTIF

-652 KMFESAGSFFME
+652 KMFESAGSYFME

-689 VATRRNGILRADNY
+689 IATRRNGILRADNY

-815 KPVGSQIMVSILLMV
+815 KPVGSQILVSILLMV

>member
-1 MRREEGGDGIELG
+1 MKVKENPSLILAFHGMLGRKKQTSLLLTLLTMVFSFLTAATIYSNSSAQALQDTRCELYGEWQYLRLSDTDTDAAQVRENLPASAKASTTIQNGIVLGADDGV
-14 LHRRGAGA
+14 
-22 AGGNAAGDAGL
+22 AGGIGTVDDTFAQLGRIVPISGD
-33 ERDLGVKIVFEDV
+33 FPT
-46 GIGLIGLERQLL
+46 QP
-58 KDGVVRDAVR
+58 
-68 HQLAGN
+68 
-74 FVRAAEGDALFR
+74 
-86 QIIGQ
+86 
-91 IRGVDEALLGG
+91 
-102 QQHVFGFSL
+102 
-111 HGREH
+111 
-116 RGHDLQAELR
+116 
-126 RVDAVEHGLLILL
+126 
-139 HVLVV
+139 
-144 GEGQALE
+144 
-151 RGEQG
+151 

-218 GNLTVSGIVT
+218 GNLTVSGIVA

-271 SFSLRFLLVA
+271 SSSLRFLLVA

-319 LMCLWEALFAGI
+319 LMCLWEALFAGL

-351 QKHLSFLVIPAASLA
+351 QKHLSFLVIPAASLV

-389 QTTKPKE
+389 QTAKPKE

-442 YACMSIKMNGTSG
+442 YACLSIKMNGTSG

-477 DLTDIYTVTSDKIQS
+477 DLTDTYTITSDRIQN

-499 WVKDNGDIP
+499 RVKDNGEIP
-508 SLIMQNA
+508 SFLMQNA
-515 SKGTLNTTVCALPD
+515 SKGTLNTTVCALPE

-549 LAGDSVLTLWRD
+549 LAGDSVLTLWGD
-561 CYYAPAADEYY
+561 CYYDPAADEYY

-584 PVFAAGDKLSIQY
+584 PIFAAGDKLSIQY

-630 TLLTTDRLLFSGTIF
+630 TLLTTDRIFFSGTIF

-652 KMFESAGSFFME
+652 KMFESAGSYFME

-689 VATRRNGILRADNY
+689 IATRRNGILRADNY

-804 IHTSGRVFEFH
+804 IHTSGRVYAFH
-815 KPVGSQIMVSILLMV
+815 KPVGSQIMVSVLLMV

>member
-1 MRREEGGDGIELG
+1 MKIKENPSIILAFHGMLGRKKQTSLLLLLLTLVFSFLTAAVIYSVSSAQVLQDTRCELYGAWQYLRLSDTAADAAQAQNTLPASAQVSTVIQNGIVLG
-14 LHRRGAGA
+14 ADNGL
-22 AGGNAAGDAGL
+22 AGGIGTVDSTFAQ
-33 ERDLGVKIVFEDV
+33 LGRIVP
-46 GIGLIGLERQLL
+46 IS
-58 KDGVVRDAVR
+58 
-68 HQLAGN
+68 GN
-74 FVRAAEGDALFR
+74 FPT
-86 QIIGQ
+86 QP
-91 IRGVDEALLGG
+91 
-102 QQHVFGFSL
+102 
-111 HGREH
+111 
-116 RGHDLQAELR
+116 
-126 RVDAVEHGLLILL
+126 
-139 HVLVV
+139 
-144 GEGQALE
+144 
-151 RGEQG
+151 

-174 VGQTVTLKVA
+174 VVQTVTLKVA

-191 AGSGAVME
+191 AGSGAVIE

-218 GNLTVSGIVT
+218 GNLTVSGIVA
-228 EPLALDGQKFQT
+228 EPLALEGQKLQT

-271 SFSLRFLLVA
+271 SSSLRFLLVA

-351 QKHLSFLVIPAASLA
+351 QKHLSFLVIPAASLV

-389 QTTKPKE
+389 QITKPKE
-396 KPAKKFRLAQLPL
+396 KPAKKFHLAQLPL

-432 VMLPYDLDAP
+432 VMLPYNLDAP
-442 YACMSIKMNGTSG
+442 YACLSIKMNGTSG
-455 MPFSLKD
+455 MPFSLKE

-477 DLTDIYTVTSDKIQS
+477 DLTDTYTVTSDKIQS

-499 WVKDNGDIP
+499 WVKDNGKIP
-508 SLIMQNA
+508 SLLMHNA

-561 CYYAPAADEYY
+561 CYYDPAADEYY

-597 RRYTGQDEAGN
+597 QRYTGQDEAGN
-608 EVYRTYT
+608 DVYRTYT

-630 TLLTTDRLLFSGTIF
+630 TLLTTDRIIFSGTIF

-652 KMFESAGSFFME
+652 KMFESAGSYFME

-689 VATRRNGILRADNY
+689 IATRRNGILSADNY

-742 YEIQQQRLSLLL
+742 YEVQQQRLSLLL

-804 IHTSGRVFEFH
+804 IHTNGRVFEFH

>member
-1 MRREEGGDGIELG
+1 MKVKENPSLILAFHGMLG
-14 LHRRGAGA
+14 R
-22 AGGNAAGDAGL
+22 
-33 ERDLGVKIVFEDV
+33 KK
-46 GIGLIGLERQLL
+46 QT
-58 KDGVVRDAVR
+58 
-68 HQLAGN
+68 
-74 FVRAAEGDALFR
+74 
-86 QIIGQ
+86 
-91 IRGVDEALLGG
+91 
-102 QQHVFGFSL
+102 SL
-111 HGREH
+111 
-116 RGHDLQAELR
+116 
-126 RVDAVEHGLLILL
+126 LLILL
-139 HVLVV
+139 TMVFSFLTAATIYS
-144 GEGQALE
+144 GRSAQALQDTRCE
-151 RGEQG
+151 LYGEWQYLRLSDTDTDAAQVRENLPASAKVSTAIQDG
-156 DEIAMTTTLLD
+156 IVLGADNGLAGGIGTVDSAFAQLGRIVPISGNFPAQPDEIAMTTTLLD

-174 VGQTVTLKVA
+174 LGQTITLKVA
-184 ANDYDPL
+184 DNDYDPL
-191 AGSGAVME
+191 SGSGKIVE
-199 KAYTLCGVLPAYD
+199 QTYTLCGVLPAYD
-212 VYWNLN
+212 VYWNL
-218 GNLTVSGIVT
+218 GSNLTVSAVVV
-228 EPLALDGQKFQT
+228 EPLALAGQKFQT
-240 FYYLNAAAPVT
+240 FYDLNADTVGT
-251 ASTDP
+251 ASDDP
-256 ALVANEYAYPQEDTV
+256 DFIANEYAYPQEDTV
-271 SFSLRFLLVA
+271 SSSLTFLLMI

-291 QYFLIVLHKRV
+291 QYFVIVLHKRV
-302 HTINTFL
+302 QTLHTFQI
-309 TLGAKNRDLR
+309 LGARKQDLHR
-319 LMCLWEALFAGI
+319 MCLWEALFAGL
-331 AAVAA
+331 AAVFL

-351 QKHLSFLVIPAASLA
+351 QKQLSFFAVPFASLIL
-366 PLAVLFLLSVLLGA
+366 LAVLFLVAVLLGA
-380 LLPAVLVRP
+380 FLPAVLTRP
-389 QTTKPKE
+389 KAAQKKE
-396 KPAKKFRLAQLPL
+396 SKAKKFRLAQLPL
-409 APQIGVGCAVLL
+409 APQVGVGCAVLL

-442 YACMSIKMNGTSG
+442 YACLSIKMNGTSG
-455 MPFSLKD
+455 MPFSLKE

-477 DLTDIYTVTSDKIQS
+477 DLTDTYTVTSDKIQS
-492 SQMLADI
+492 SKMLADI
-499 WVKDNGDIP
+499 WVKDNGFYTDIP
-508 SLIMQNA
+508 SLLQNA
-515 SKGTLNTTVCALPD
+515 ERGTLNTTVCALPE

-544 EIETL
+544 KIETL
-549 LAGDSVLTLWRD
+549 LSGDSVLTLWGD
-561 CYYAPAADEYY
+561 CYYDPAADEYY

-621 GVVKSASNY
+621 GVVKSARNY

-674 LSADSNF
+674 LSAGSNF

-689 VATRRNGILRADNY
+689 IATRRNGILSADNY

-742 YEIQQQRLSLLL
+742 YEVQQQRLSLLL

-804 IHTSGRVFEFH
+804 IHTSGRVYAFH
-815 KPVGSQIMVSILLMV
+815 KPVGSQIMVSVLLMV

>member
-1 MRREEGGDGIELG
+1 MKIKESPSIILAFHGMLGRKKQTGLLLLLLTLVFSFLTAAVIYSVSSAQVLQDTRCELYGEWQYLRLSDTAADAAQAQNTLPASAQVSTVIQNGIVLG
-14 LHRRGAGA
+14 ADDSV
-22 AGGNAAGDAGL
+22 AGGIGTADDTFAQLGRIVPISGD
-33 ERDLGVKIVFEDV
+33 FPT
-46 GIGLIGLERQLL
+46 Q
-58 KDGVVRDAVR
+58 
-68 HQLAGN
+68 
-74 FVRAAEGDALFR
+74 
-86 QIIGQ
+86 
-91 IRGVDEALLGG
+91 
-102 QQHVFGFSL
+102 S
-111 HGREH
+111 
-116 RGHDLQAELR
+116 
-126 RVDAVEHGLLILL
+126 
-139 HVLVV
+139 
-144 GEGQALE
+144 
-151 RGEQG
+151 

-191 AGSGAVME
+191 AGSGTVME

-271 SFSLRFLLVA
+271 SSSLRFLLVA

-309 TLGAKNRDLR
+309 TLGAKNRNLR
-319 LMCLWEALFAGI
+319 LMCLWEALFAGL

-389 QTTKPKE
+389 QTAKPKE

-442 YACMSIKMNGTSG
+442 YACLSIKMNGTSG
-455 MPFSLKD
+455 MPFSLKE

-477 DLTDIYTVTSDKIQS
+477 DLTDTYTITSDKIQS

-508 SLIMQNA
+508 SVLMHNA

-561 CYYAPAADEYY
+561 CYYDPAADEYY

-597 RRYTGQDEAGN
+597 QRYTGQDEAGN
-608 EVYRTYT
+608 DVYRTYT

-621 GVVKSASNY
+621 GVVKSANNY
-630 TLLTTDRLLFSGTIF
+630 TLLTTDRIFYNGMVF

-652 KMFESAGSFFME
+652 KMFEGAGSYHME

-674 LSADSNF
+674 LAADNNF
-681 SLRRSISS
+681 SLRRSIASI
-689 VATRRNGILRADNY
+689 ATRRNGILSADNY
-703 DLISQSYTE
+703 DLLSQSYTE

-721 ILAVFGVLLGC
+721 ILAVLGVLLGC

-742 YEIQQQRLSLLL
+742 YEVQQQRLSLLL
-754 TLGVSPKKLVL
+754 TLGVSPKKLVC
-765 SYAKLLLPVIVG
+765 SYAKRVIPVIVG
-777 TTLLVNIVVYAAV
+777 TTLIVNILVSVAV
-790 SRIVPIQSILDLIR
+790 SHIVPIQSILDLIR
-804 IHTSGRVFEFH
+804 IHTDGRVFEFH
-815 KPVGSQIMVSILLMV
+815 RPVGSQILVSILLMV

>member
-1 MRREEGGDGIELG
+1 MKIKESPSIILAFHGMLGRKKQTSLLLLLLTLVFSFLTAAVIYSVSSAQVLQDTRCELYGEWQYLRLSDTTADAAQAQNTLPASAQVSTVIQNGIVLGADDGV
-14 LHRRGAGA
+14 
-22 AGGNAAGDAGL
+22 AGGIGTVDDTFAQ
-33 ERDLGVKIVFEDV
+33 LGRIAP
-46 GIGLIGLERQLL
+46 IS
-58 KDGVVRDAVR
+58 
-68 HQLAGN
+68 GN
-74 FVRAAEGDALFR
+74 FPT
-86 QIIGQ
+86 Q
-91 IRGVDEALLGG
+91 
-102 QQHVFGFSL
+102 S
-111 HGREH
+111 
-116 RGHDLQAELR
+116 
-126 RVDAVEHGLLILL
+126 
-139 HVLVV
+139 
-144 GEGQALE
+144 
-151 RGEQG
+151 

-191 AGSGAVME
+191 AGSGAVIE

-218 GNLTVSGIVT
+218 GNLTVSGIVA

-271 SFSLRFLLVA
+271 SSSLRFLLVA

-319 LMCLWEALFAGI
+319 LMCLWESLFAGL

-343 AAAIGLGL
+343 AAAVGLGL

-389 QTTKPKE
+389 QTARPKE
-396 KPAKKFRLAQLPL
+396 NPAKKFRLAQLPL

-442 YACMSIKMNGTSG
+442 YACLSIKMNGRTSG
-455 MPFSLKD
+455 MPFSLKE

-477 DLTDIYTVTSDKIQS
+477 DLTDTYTVTSDKIQS

-499 WVKDNGDIP
+499 WVKNNGDIS
-508 SLIMQNA
+508 SLLMHNA
-515 SKGTLNTTVCALPD
+515 SKGTLNTFVCALPD

-561 CYYAPAADEYY
+561 YYYDPAADEYY

-584 PVFAAGDKLSIQY
+584 PVFAAGDKLSLQY

-608 EVYRTYT
+608 DVYRTYT

-630 TLLTTDRLLFSGTIF
+630 TLLTTDRTIFSGTIF

-652 KMFESAGSFFME
+652 KMFESAGSYFME

-674 LSADSNF
+674 LAADNNF
-681 SLRRSISS
+681 SLRRSIASI
-689 VATRRNGILRADNY
+689 ATRRNGILSADNY
-703 DLISQSYTE
+703 DLLSQSYTE

-742 YEIQQQRLSLLL
+742 YEVQQQRLSLLL

>member
-1 MRREEGGDGIELG
+1 MKIKESPSIILAFHGMLGRKKQTGLLLLLLTLVFSFLTAAVIYSVSSAQALQDTRCELYGKWQYLRLSDTAADAAQAQNTLPASAQVSTVIQNGIVLGADDGV
-14 LHRRGAGA
+14 
-22 AGGNAAGDAGL
+22 AGGIGTVDDTFAQLGRIVPISGD
-33 ERDLGVKIVFEDV
+33 FPT
-46 GIGLIGLERQLL
+46 QL
-58 KDGVVRDAVR
+58 
-68 HQLAGN
+68 
-74 FVRAAEGDALFR
+74 
-86 QIIGQ
+86 
-91 IRGVDEALLGG
+91 
-102 QQHVFGFSL
+102 
-111 HGREH
+111 
-116 RGHDLQAELR
+116 
-126 RVDAVEHGLLILL
+126 
-139 HVLVV
+139 
-144 GEGQALE
+144 
-151 RGEQG
+151 

-191 AGSGAVME
+191 AGSGTVME

-271 SFSLRFLLVA
+271 SSSLRFLLVA

-319 LMCLWEALFAGI
+319 LMCLWEALFAGL

-343 AAAIGLGL
+343 AAAVGLGL

-389 QTTKPKE
+389 QTAKPKE

-442 YACMSIKMNGTSG
+442 YACLSIKMNGTSG
-455 MPFSLKD
+455 MPFSLKE

-477 DLTDIYTVTSDKIQS
+477 DLTDTYTVTSDKIQS

-499 WVKDNGDIP
+499 WVKDNGNIP
-508 SLIMQNA
+508 GVLMHNA

-561 CYYAPAADEYY
+561 CYYDPAADKYY

-584 PVFAAGDKLSIQY
+584 PVFAAGDKLSIQHQ
-597 RRYTGQDEAGN
+597 RYTGQDEAGN
-608 EVYRTYT
+608 DVYRTYT

-621 GVVKSASNY
+621 GVVKSANNY
-630 TLLTTDRLLFSGTIF
+630 TLLTTDRLIFSGTIF
-645 VSTALYH
+645 VSTDLYH
-652 KMFESAGSFFME
+652 KMFESAGSYHME

-689 VATRRNGILRADNY
+689 IATRRNGILSADNY

-732 ALLVVLNLSA
+732 VLLVVLNLSA
-742 YEIQQQRLSLLL
+742 YEVQQQRLSLLL

>member
-1 MRREEGGDGIELG
+1 MKIKESPSIILAFHGMLGRKKQTSLLLLLLTLVFSFLTAAVIYSVSSAQVLQDTRCELYGEWQYLRLSDTAADAAQAQSALPASAQVSTVTQNGIVLGADDGV
-14 LHRRGAGA
+14 
-22 AGGNAAGDAGL
+22 AGGIGTVDDTFAQ
-33 ERDLGVKIVFEDV
+33 LGRIVP
-46 GIGLIGLERQLL
+46 IS
-58 KDGVVRDAVR
+58 
-68 HQLAGN
+68 GN
-74 FVRAAEGDALFR
+74 FPT
-86 QIIGQ
+86 QP
-91 IRGVDEALLGG
+91 
-102 QQHVFGFSL
+102 
-111 HGREH
+111 
-116 RGHDLQAELR
+116 
-126 RVDAVEHGLLILL
+126 
-139 HVLVV
+139 
-144 GEGQALE
+144 
-151 RGEQG
+151 

-218 GNLTVSGIVT
+218 GNLTVSGIVA

-240 FYYLNAAAPVT
+240 FYYLNAAVPVT

-271 SFSLRFLLVA
+271 SSSLRFLLVA

-319 LMCLWEALFAGI
+319 LMCLWESLFAGL

-343 AAAIGLGL
+343 AAAVGLGL

-389 QTTKPKE
+389 QTARPKE
-396 KPAKKFRLAQLPL
+396 NPAKKFRLAQLPL

-442 YACMSIKMNGTSG
+442 YACLSIKMNGTSG

-477 DLTDIYTVTSDKIQS
+477 DLTDTYTVTSDKIQS

-499 WVKDNGDIP
+499 WVKNNGDIS
-508 SLIMQNA
+508 SLLMHNA
-515 SKGTLNTTVCALPD
+515 SKGTLNTSVCALPD

-544 EIETL
+544 ETETL

-561 CYYAPAADEYY
+561 CYYDPAADEYY

-584 PVFAAGDKLSIQY
+584 PVFAAGDKLSLQY

-608 EVYRTYT
+608 DVYRTYT

-621 GVVKSASNY
+621 GVVKSARNY
-630 TLLTTDRLLFSGTIF
+630 TLLTTDRTIFSGTIF

-652 KMFESAGSFFME
+652 KMFESAGSYHME

-674 LSADSNF
+674 LAADNNF
-681 SLRRSISS
+681 SLRRSIASI
-689 VATRRNGILRADNY
+689 ATRRNGILSADNY
-703 DLISQSYTE
+703 DLLSQSYTE

-742 YEIQQQRLSLLL
+742 YEVQQQRLSLLL

-790 SRIVPIQSILDLIR
+790 SCIVPIQSILDLIR
-804 IHTSGRVFEFH
+804 IHTNGRVYAFH

>member
-1 MRREEGGDGIELG
+1 MKIKESPSIILAFHGMLGRKKQTSLLLLLLTLVFSFLTAAVIYSVSSAQVLQDTRCELYGAWQYLRLSDTAADAAQAKNALPASAQVSTVTQNGIVLGADDGV
-14 LHRRGAGA
+14 
-22 AGGNAAGDAGL
+22 AGGIGTVDDTFAQ
-33 ERDLGVKIVFEDV
+33 LGRIVP
-46 GIGLIGLERQLL
+46 IS
-58 KDGVVRDAVR
+58 
-68 HQLAGN
+68 GN
-74 FVRAAEGDALFR
+74 FPT
-86 QIIGQ
+86 QP
-91 IRGVDEALLGG
+91 
-102 QQHVFGFSL
+102 
-111 HGREH
+111 
-116 RGHDLQAELR
+116 
-126 RVDAVEHGLLILL
+126 
-139 HVLVV
+139 
-144 GEGQALE
+144 
-151 RGEQG
+151 

-228 EPLALDGQKFQT
+228 EQLALDGQKFQT

-271 SFSLRFLLVA
+271 SSSLRFLLVA

-319 LMCLWEALFAGI
+319 LMCLWEALFAGL

-343 AAAIGLGL
+343 AAAVGLGL
-351 QKHLSFLVIPAASLA
+351 QKHLSFLVVPAASLV

-389 QTTKPKE
+389 QTARPKE

-442 YACMSIKMNGTSG
+442 YACLSIKMNGTSG
-455 MPFSLKD
+455 MPFSLKE

-477 DLTDIYTVTSDKIQS
+477 DLTDTYTVTSDKIRS

-515 SKGTLNTTVCALPD
+515 SKGTLNTMVCALPD

-549 LAGDSVLTLWRD
+549 LAGDSVLTLWGD
-561 CYYAPAADEYY
+561 CYYDPAADEYY

-584 PVFAAGDKLSIQY
+584 PVFAAGDKLSLQY

-630 TLLTTDRLLFSGTIF
+630 TLLTTDRIIFSGTIF

-652 KMFESAGSFFME
+652 KMFESAGSYFME

-674 LSADSNF
+674 LSAGSNF

-689 VATRRNGILRADNY
+689 IATRRNGILRADNY

>member
-1 MRREEGGDGIELG
+1 MKIKESPSIILAFRGMLGRKKQTSLLLLLLTLVFSFLTAAVIYSVSSAQVLQDTRCELYGAWQYLRLSDTAADAAQAQNTLSASAQVSTVIQNGIVLGADDGV
-14 LHRRGAGA
+14 
-22 AGGNAAGDAGL
+22 AGGIGTVDDTFAQLGRIVPISGD
-33 ERDLGVKIVFEDV
+33 FPT
-46 GIGLIGLERQLL
+46 Q
-58 KDGVVRDAVR
+58 
-68 HQLAGN
+68 
-74 FVRAAEGDALFR
+74 
-86 QIIGQ
+86 
-91 IRGVDEALLGG
+91 
-102 QQHVFGFSL
+102 S
-111 HGREH
+111 
-116 RGHDLQAELR
+116 
-126 RVDAVEHGLLILL
+126 
-139 HVLVV
+139 
-144 GEGQALE
+144 
-151 RGEQG
+151 

-212 VYWNLN
+212 VYWNLS

-271 SFSLRFLLVA
+271 SSSLRFLLVA

-319 LMCLWEALFAGI
+319 LMCLWEALFAGL

-343 AAAIGLGL
+343 AAAVGLGL
-351 QKHLSFLVIPAASLA
+351 QKHLSFLVIPAASLV

-389 QTTKPKE
+389 HTAKPKE

-442 YACMSIKMNGTSG
+442 YACLSIKMNGTSG
-455 MPFSLKD
+455 MPFSLKE

-477 DLTDIYTVTSDKIQS
+477 DLTDTYTVTSDKIQS

-499 WVKDNGDIP
+499 WVKDNGNIP
-508 SLIMQNA
+508 GVLMHNA

-561 CYYAPAADEYY
+561 CYYDPAADKYY

-615 AQLPIA
+615 AQLPIV
-621 GVVKSASNY
+621 GVVKSANNY
-630 TLLTTDRLLFSGTIF
+630 TLLTTDRLISSGTIF

-652 KMFESAGSFFME
+652 KMFESAGSYFME

-674 LSADSNF
+674 LSAGSNF

-689 VATRRNGILRADNY
+689 IATRRNGILRADNY

-765 SYAKLLLPVIVG
+765 SYAKLLLPVIFG

>member
-1 MRREEGGDGIELG
+1 MKIKESPSIILAFHGMLGRKKQTGLLLLLLTLVFSFLTAAVIYSVSSAQVLQDTRCELYGEWQYLRLSGTAADAAQAQNTLSASAQVSTVIQNGIVLGADDGV
-14 LHRRGAGA
+14 
-22 AGGNAAGDAGL
+22 AGGIGTVDDTFAQLGRIVPISGD
-33 ERDLGVKIVFEDV
+33 FPT
-46 GIGLIGLERQLL
+46 Q
-58 KDGVVRDAVR
+58 
-68 HQLAGN
+68 
-74 FVRAAEGDALFR
+74 
-86 QIIGQ
+86 
-91 IRGVDEALLGG
+91 
-102 QQHVFGFSL
+102 S
-111 HGREH
+111 
-116 RGHDLQAELR
+116 
-126 RVDAVEHGLLILL
+126 
-139 HVLVV
+139 
-144 GEGQALE
+144 
-151 RGEQG
+151 

-191 AGSGAVME
+191 AGSGTVME

-228 EPLALDGQKFQT
+228 EPLVLDGQKFQT

-271 SFSLRFLLVA
+271 SSSLRFLLVA

-319 LMCLWEALFAGI
+319 LMCLWEALFAGL

-343 AAAIGLGL
+343 AAAVGLGL
-351 QKHLSFLVIPAASLA
+351 QKHLSFLVVPAASLV

-389 QTTKPKE
+389 QITKPKE

-442 YACMSIKMNGTSG
+442 YACLSIKMNGTSG
-455 MPFSLKD
+455 MPFSLKE

-477 DLTDIYTVTSDKIQS
+477 DLTDTYTVTSDKIQS

-499 WVKDNGDIP
+499 WVKDNGNIP
-508 SLIMQNA
+508 GVLMHNA

-561 CYYAPAADEYY
+561 CYYDPAADKYY

-584 PVFAAGDKLSIQY
+584 PVFAAGDKLSIQHQ
-597 RRYTGQDEAGN
+597 RYTGQDEAGN
-608 EVYRTYT
+608 DVYRTYT

-621 GVVKSASNY
+621 GVVKSARNY
-630 TLLTTDRLLFSGTIF
+630 TLLTTDRLIFSGTIF

-652 KMFESAGSFFME
+652 KMFESAGSYFME

-674 LSADSNF
+674 LSAGSNF

-689 VATRRNGILRADNY
+689 IATRRNGILRADNY

-765 SYAKLLLPVIVG
+765 SYAKLLLPVIFG